1 MRWRVGRV
9 ASLVASVMVLAGCSR
24 RAAPPEVVVYCAVDE
39 PYAEKIFHDFEKQTG
54 ILVAPL
60 YDIESSKSV
69 GLAGKL
75 EAEAATPKADVWWG
89 SEGFLTARLA
99 SEHLLAPYA
108 SPAAADIP
116 AGYKDKDHLW
126 AGVGLRARVLA
137 VGEPPPPFPIAHLS
151 DLLDPRLK
159 GKIAVSRPTAGATGA
174 NCTALY
180 LYLGQDR
187 ADAFFKGLHDNGV
200 NLLGGNAEVADQ
212 TGGGSFSLGLT
223 DSDDVAN
230 AQVNNGKLTLVVP
243 DQGPTDMGTLTM
255 PTGVGLVAGAPH
267 ADAARRLIDYL
278 ESPAVERKL
287 IELQFAKW
295 SVRQDPNHGGVKAM
309 PVDYAKAAQAYAA
322 SSRRAT
328 ALLEGRPLE

>member
-1 MRWRVGRV
+1 MRWRPAVL
-9 ASLVASVMVLAGCSR
+9 ATALLAGCA
-24 RAAPPEVVVYCAVDE
+24 RAPAPPEVVVYCAVDE
-39 PYAEKIFHDFEKQTG
+39 PYAEQIFKDFERQSG
-54 ILVAPL
+54 VLVSPL

-75 EAEAATPKADVWWG
+75 EAEAADPQADVWWG
-89 SEGFLTARLA
+89 SEAFLTARLA
-99 SEHLLAPYA
+99 SEKLLAPYA
-108 SPAAADIP
+108 SPSAADILP
-116 AGYKDKDHLW
+116 AYKDADHLW
-126 AGVGLRARVLA
+126 AGAGLRARVLA
-137 VGEPPPPFPIAHLS
+137 VGEPPPPFPVAHLR

-180 LYLGQDR
+180 LFWGQVK
-187 ADAFFKGLHDNGV
+187 ADDFFRRLHDNGV

-212 TGGGSFSLGLT
+212 TGGGSFTLGLT

-230 AQVNNGKLTLVVP
+230 ALVNSGKLTMVVP
-243 DQGPTDMGTLTM
+243 DQGPDDMGTLTM
-255 PTGVGLVAGAPH
+255 PSTVGLVAGTRH
-267 ADAARRLIDYL
+267 AEAAKRLIDYL

-287 IELQFAKW
+287 IALQFAKW
-295 SVRQDPNHGGVKAM
+295 SVRQDPRNGGVKAM

-322 SSRRAT
+322 ASRRAT

>member
-1 MRWRVGRV
+1 MRWRVGLL
-9 ASLVASVMVLAGCSR
+9 AAAILVAGCSR
-24 RAAPPEVVVYCAVDE
+24 RAAPPEVVIYCAVDE
-39 PYAEKIFHDFEKQTG
+39 PYAEKIFKDFERQSG
-54 ILVAPL
+54 ILVSPL

-75 EAEAATPKADVWWG
+75 EAEAADPKADVWWG

-99 SEHLLAPYA
+99 GEKILTPYA
-108 SPAAADIP
+108 SPAASDILP
-116 AGYKDKDHLW
+116 AYKDKDHLW

-137 VGEPPPPFPIAHLS
+137 VGEPPPPFPIRHLS

-180 LYLGQDR
+180 LLWGQAKGD
-187 ADAFFKGLHDNGV
+187 DFFRGLHDNGV

-212 TGGGSFSLGLT
+212 TGGGSFTLGLT

-230 AQVNNGKLTLVVP
+230 AQANNGKLTMVVP
-243 DQGPTDMGTLTM
+243 DQGPGEMGTLTM
-255 PTGVGLVAGAPH
+255 PTGVGLINGAPH
-267 ADAARRLIDYL
+267 ADAAKRLIDYL
-278 ESPAVERKL
+278 ESPTVERKL

-295 SVRQDPNHGGVKAM
+295 SVRQKPGEGGVKAM

>member
-1 MRWRVGRV
+1 MRWRVGLL
-9 ASLVASVMVLAGCSR
+9 AGAILVVGCSR
-24 RAAPPEVVVYCAVDE
+24 KAAPPEVVIYCAVDE
-39 PYAEKIFHDFEKQTG
+39 PYAERIFKDFEKQSG
-54 ILVAPL
+54 ILVSPL

-75 EAEAATPKADVWWG
+75 EAEQADPKADVWWG

-99 SEHLLAPYA
+99 SEKVLAPYA
-108 SPAAADIP
+108 SPSAADIP
-116 AGYKDKDHLW
+116 EAYKDKDGLW

-137 VGEPPPPFPIAHLS
+137 VGDPPPPFPIGHLS

-180 LYLGQDR
+180 LYWGE
-187 ADAFFKGLHDNGV
+187 AKGDAFFKGLHDNGV

-212 TGGGSFSLGLT
+212 TGGGSFTLGLT

-230 AQVNNGKLTLVVP
+230 AQSNNGKLTMVVP
-243 DQGPTDMGTLTM
+243 DQGPGDMGTLTM
-255 PTGVGLVAGAPH
+255 PTGVGLINGAPH
-267 ADAARRLIDYL
+267 ADAAKRLIDYL

-295 SVRQDPNHGGVKAM
+295 SVRQKPGEGGVKAM